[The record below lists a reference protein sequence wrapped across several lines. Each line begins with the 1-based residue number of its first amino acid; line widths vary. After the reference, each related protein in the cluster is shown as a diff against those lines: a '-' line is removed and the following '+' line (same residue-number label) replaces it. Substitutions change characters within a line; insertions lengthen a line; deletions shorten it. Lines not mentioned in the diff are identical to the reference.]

1 MLMNMSTECTSLV
14 LSSLKASLPAFAQG
28 NVTYNDCAKMFLTQ
42 GWASA
47 AGNVYQEGLRVSRNL
62 VVTYGI
68 GHGYCHSF
76 LNSIRIYRFEQNRPV
91 LATERYFYNF
101 WWSDYDVKT
110 ATVNLLTDFLE
121 SQCKVLG
128 LDSPG
133 REAVRQLAG
142 GFVNETIA
150 GTKLLAQ

>member
-1 MLMNMSTECTSLV
+1 MTTACTSLA
-14 LSSLKASLPAFAQG
+14 LSRLKASLPAFAQG
-28 NVTYNDCAKMFLTQ
+28 NVTYNDYAKMFLTR

-47 AGNVYQEGLRVSRNL
+47 AGNMYQEGLRLSKNL

-101 WWSDYDVKT
+101 WWSDYGVKT
-110 ATVNLLTDFLE
+110 ETIDLLADFLE

-128 LDSPG
+128 LNSPG
-133 REAVRQLAG
+133 REAIQQLAS
-142 GFVNETIA
+142 GFVSETIA